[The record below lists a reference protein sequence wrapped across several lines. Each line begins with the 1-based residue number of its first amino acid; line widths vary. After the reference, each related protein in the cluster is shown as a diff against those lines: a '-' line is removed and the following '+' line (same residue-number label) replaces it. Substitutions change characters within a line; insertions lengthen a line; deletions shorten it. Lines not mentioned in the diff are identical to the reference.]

1 MCIRDRPSIGLH
13 QRDNAQL
20 IATLKH
26 LRDICL
32 LYTSS
37 RTVQNWENEVSMPSL
52 DNLLKLCSV
61 FQTTPNV
68 LLGFSTHAVLVLD
81 DLPREDQAVMKGI
94 YQLLWSKSHRI
105 RR

>member
-1 MCIRDRPSIGLH
+1 MGIGKQIEEMRREAGWSQYHLG
-13 QRDNAQL
+13 
-20 IATLKH
+20 TL
-26 LRDICL
+26 LG
-32 LYTSS
+32 TNS

-68 LLGFSTHAVLVLD
+68 LD

>member
-1 MCIRDRPSIGLH
+1 MGIGKQIEEMRREAGWSQYHLG
-13 QRDNAQL
+13 
-20 IATLKH
+20 TL
-26 LRDICL
+26 LG
-32 LYTSS
+32 TNS